1 MTDLMSHVTFLNN
14 TDGLR
19 SCHVMGYS
27 NFSLVY
33 ASSLHLES
41 SSPFFFYIYILKRKR
56 KLFNQNLE
64 ITNFFNKGKTYVQ
77 LLRLSRLGSPIE
89 FKHMSEIS

>member
-1 MTDLMSHVTFLNN
+1 
-14 TDGLR
+14 
-19 SCHVMGYS
+19 MGYS

-41 SSPFFFYIYILKRKR
+41 SSPFFFFFFIYIYILKRKR
-56 KLFNQNLE
+56 KLFNQNLK